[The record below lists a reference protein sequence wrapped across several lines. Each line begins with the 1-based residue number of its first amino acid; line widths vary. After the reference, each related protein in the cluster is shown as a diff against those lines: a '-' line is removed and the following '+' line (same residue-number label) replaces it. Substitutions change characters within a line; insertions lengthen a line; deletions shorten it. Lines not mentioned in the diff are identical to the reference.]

1 MRWLLAQLWGCGAG
15 RRGHIAAVRLP
26 PQSRHA
32 SSMGAAFLARDGV
45 RRINRDG
52 GEQRQLRG
60 RRLAEGDVK
69 EEENGGDAF
78 ANSGCGSFPLGNGV
92 ALQLPAHSLHTG
104 ENNSPTHDVGHGN
117 LEEPSFSEKAL
128 VSLLEAM
135 HQALESASLLIV
147 GGAKVIGSSTDDVA
161 IHAPLEKWPDV
172 FCRLR
177 AAALPVLLQNP
188 DTTPP
193 SVSSVAEAYQTLTET
208 LSVVDAVSKATGMR
222 AERMFPAALVVVLW
236 SRLPRLHAYAR
247 RVFKGQQVH
256 AHETVP
262 ATLVGSSLSL
272 MRAFKSAR
280 RALAL
285 RTRELSDLLP
295 PSVLVQVLVCMEQ
308 CGALSD
314 DIIGP
319 IGTELLR
326 RYKTSAAPLNGPQH
340 VATNHLLSA
349 HFVATAVEADTAPF
363 QGETAIAFAR
373 LLGRLHV
380 RNHFQLHRLMHTILL
395 PQVVTTLPASVTDE
409 NVLFELT
416 RCYSRYA
423 VSGSAVTQLT
433 ALWLP
438 HLFCMSL
445 DQCSELLRIVGGGG
459 CMTVGAEEDY
469 FPLVEA
475 ILQRASVLYHHA
487 SQDGPNV
494 VPPAAMV
501 VSAASTEACALVSA
515 DSAASFICALAAVNS
530 PHWGEVYSLAAT
542 ALERSLDG
550 LLVADVVRV
559 TKALLR
565 RNSHVPYHPLHSRL
579 AHRLLTDE
587 AALTDAKMG
596 GLSLLATALMLL
608 PSPAL
613 PAVSSSST
621 TPHSIQMATVKPP
634 DATNF
639 PALDAARAL
648 AVFRRHGK
656 ALGLRSF
663 VAGMCVSP
671 LAQLPRRSQESVI
684 MHFTAIASALEVP
697 WLVRGMVSLTSQ
709 IPQTVDPLSVQR
721 WFSRF
726 TAIDV
731 ARQLDIV
738 QTAMLLNILSHDDY
752 SRECALA
759 KQAILKQTSK
769 LLLQDTVPLDTVT
782 PLVTALQ
789 CSNVFFPHLYSR
801 LCRVLLA
808 DVRQGPWR
816 LLLPAFHVIAD
827 EFTRRPHGNGSVFR
841 DVWEQLRTRLVEEAA
856 SSLEAGDVVL
866 AFNGFA
872 ALDGRDRP
880 VFSVLLHRLWAIYQ
894 SLVVSPEANDTA
906 AMRGPLI
913 ATPPPPTPA
922 ACMDNILAGCTP
934 SALAVLLTT
943 LIYAGQEK
951 VNDTLMPWVLLRTR
965 PVIKDL
971 YPIDVLHL
979 MPALLSCFT
988 AAKAIEEKSNCSRTL
1003 WLCNP
1008 VNRTLLHA
1016 TYDGCRELF
1025 LHMYEDEATAR
1036 DANTLRTQR
1045 AEWAPQVHVS
1055 VSRVPRYLFAD
1066 LLIALCQCEVRD
1078 EAVAT
1083 ASAARLTRRSCEVL
1097 PVAELV
1103 DLTMA
1108 LCFHFPPPPLLTQ
1121 EVIVNDRTDITR
1133 GDKDDDCDKE
1143 TDDTAGA
1150 TSCALAPH
1158 RRFLQPVLTALWG
1171 RVEELQSPHID
1182 ALVRCLRH
1190 YYGDKVDADFLDR
1203 LTQHKAMLAE
1213 VRTGRQRPQETATR
1227 NDCEKIVAAAA
1238 PLRTDTAAAEE
1249 EPASWSEPT
1258 TEDLFLS

>member
-1 MRWLLAQLWGCGAG
+1 MYQ
-15 RRGHIAAVRLP
+15 
-26 PQSRHA
+26 
-32 SSMGAAFLARDGV
+32 
-45 RRINRDG
+45 
-52 GEQRQLRG
+52 
-60 RRLAEGDVK
+60 
-69 EEENGGDAF
+69 
-78 ANSGCGSFPLGNGV
+78 
-92 ALQLPAHSLHTG
+92 T
-104 ENNSPTHDVGHGN
+104 
-117 LEEPSFSEKAL
+117 
-128 VSLLEAM
+128 
-135 HQALESASLLIV
+135 LESASLLIA
-147 GGAKVIGSSTDDVA
+147 GGAKVIGSSTDDMA
-161 IHAPLEKWPDV
+161 IHAQLEGLPDV
-172 FCRLR
+172 SRRLKE
-177 AAALPVLLQNP
+177 AALPVLLQNP

-222 AERMFPAALVVVLW
+222 VERMFPAALVVVLW
-236 SRLPRLHAYAR
+236 SRLPRLQAHAR
-247 RVFKGQQVH
+247 RVFKEQQVRGH
-256 AHETVP
+256 KKTVP
-262 ATLVGSSLSL
+262 VALVGGSPSL
-272 MRAFKSAR
+272 MRAFKSVR
-280 RALAL
+280 RVLAL

-319 IGTELLR
+319 VGTELLR
-326 RYKTSAAPLNGPQH
+326 RHKTSAAPLNGPQH

-349 HFVATAVEADTAPF
+349 HFVATAVEAETAPF
-363 QGETAIAFAR
+363 QGETALAFAR
-373 LLGRLHV
+373 LLGRLHM

-395 PQVVTTLPASVTDE
+395 PQVVTTLSASVTDE
-409 NVLFELT
+409 HILFELT

-438 HLFCMSL
+438 HLFCMTL

-459 CMTVGAEEDY
+459 SLTVGAEEDY
-469 FPLVEA
+469 FPLIEA
-475 ILQRASVLYHHA
+475 ILERASVLYHHA
-487 SQDGPNV
+487 IQDSPNV

-501 VSAASTEACALVSA
+501 VSAASAEACALVSA
-515 DSAASFICALAAVNS
+515 GSAASFICALAAVNS
-530 PHWGEVYSLAAT
+530 PNWGEVYLLAAT
-542 ALERSLDG
+542 ALERSFDG
-550 LLVADVVRV
+550 LLDADVVRV

-608 PSPAL
+608 PSSASPA
-613 PAVSSSST
+613 ASSSSP
-621 TPHSIQMATVKPP
+621 TPHSIQTAPVKPP
-634 DATNF
+634 AATNF

-663 VAGMCVSP
+663 VAGVCVSP
-671 LAQLPRRSQESVI
+671 LAQLPRRSQEGII

-697 WLVRGMVSLTSQ
+697 WLVRGIVSLTSQ

-731 ARQLDIV
+731 ARQLDAG
-738 QTAMLLNILSHDDY
+738 QAALLLNILSRDDY

-759 KQAILKQTSK
+759 KQAILKRTSK

-789 CSNVFFPHLYSR
+789 RSNVFFPHLYSR

-808 DVRQGPWR
+808 DVRRAPWR
-816 LLLPAFHVIAD
+816 LLLPAFHVMAD

-856 SSLEAGDVVL
+856 LSLEAEDVVL

-906 AMRGPLI
+906 ATRGSLLE
-913 ATPPPPTPA
+913 TPPPPTPA
-922 ACMDNILAGCTP
+922 ACMDNLLAGCTP

-943 LIYAGQEK
+943 LIYAGQEE
-951 VNDTLMPWVLLRTR
+951 VTNTFMPWVLLRTR
-965 PVIKDL
+965 PVVKDL

-988 AAKAIEEKSNCSRTL
+988 AAKAIEEHANSGRTL

-1008 VNRTLLHA
+1008 VNRTILHA

-1025 LHMYEDEATAR
+1025 LHMYEDEATTR
-1036 DANTLRTQR
+1036 DANALRTQR
-1045 AEWAPQVHVS
+1045 AEWAPKVHVS

-1083 ASAARLTRRSCEVL
+1083 ASAARLTRRSCELL
-1097 PVAELV
+1097 PAAELV

-1108 LCFHFPPPPLLTQ
+1108 LCFHFPPPPLLPQ
-1121 EVIVNDRTDITR
+1121 EVIINDGAYITR
-1133 GDKDDDCDKE
+1133 GDKDDCGVKE
-1143 TDDTAGA
+1143 TEDTTCSFSHKGTEENDTAGA
-1150 TSCALAPH
+1150 TSSALAPH
-1158 RRFLQPVLTALWG
+1158 RRFLPPVLTALWG

-1203 LTQHKAMLAE
+1203 LTQHKTMLAE
-1213 VRTGRQRPQETATR
+1213 VRTGRQRSQETATR
-1227 NDCEKIVAAAA
+1227 DDSEKIVATAA
-1238 PLRTDTAAAEE
+1238 PLTTDTAAAAT
-1249 EPASWSEPT
+1249 EPASWSELT